1 MWRAFVEA
9 VQESKSVVPS
19 LSVFVRFDNGEGKT
33 LMKVYGLRDG
43 DASAARLRE
52 LITAELARLELP
64 EPPDPLALAKIE
76 LEALV
81 GQEVT
86 KVV

>member
-33 LMKVYGLRDG
+33 LMKVYGIRGANASTELRKRVSD
-43 DASAARLRE
+43 
-52 LITAELARLELP
+52 ELARLELP
-64 EPPDPLALAKIE
+64 EPPDPIALAKVE
-76 LEALV
+76 LDAMV

-86 KVV
+86 KAV